1 MSIKLLNSLSVLL
14 IQIRENE
21 DVAKEELESFAR
33 FSQIPINNF
42 SVVDVFKEPNFTIDV
57 LKGIDAVFIG
67 GASEASVLETER
79 YPFVN
84 SIIQNIKDCL
94 KLELPVFAS
103 CFGFQ
108 AAVLALDG
116 EIKRDTE
123 NFEMGTVEL
132 QTTEHAR
139 LDPIFRDKPQ
149 TFYAV
154 SVHQEKA
161 TELPKGCEL
170 LAYTEQCIHAFKVT
184 GKPFWAFQFH
194 PELDTI
200 TLTERLRAYQKKYT
214 KDTEQFEG
222 IIKNLQPT
230 KESNSLV
237 KSFAKSILSKK
248 EKL

>member
-1 MSIKLLNSLSVLL
+1 MSKKSLENLSVLL

-21 DVAKEELESFAR
+21 EVKKEELESFSR
-33 FSQIPINNF
+33 FSGIPTNQF
-42 SVVDVFKEPNFTIDV
+42 RVVDVFRDPKFTSDV
-57 LKGIDAVFIG
+57 LKDIDAVFIG

-79 YPFVN
+79 YPFVHA
-84 SIIQNIKDCL
+84 IIQNIKDCIN
-94 KLELPVFAS
+94 LEIPVFAS

-116 EIKRDTE
+116 EITRDTE

-132 QTTEHAR
+132 QTTDSAR
-139 LDPIFRDKPQ
+139 LDPIFGDKPKK
-149 TFYAV
+149 FFAV

-170 LAYTEQCIHAFKVT
+170 LAYTEHCVHAFKVSD
-184 GKPFWAFQFH
+184 KPFWAFQFH

-214 KDTEQFEG
+214 KNTEQFES
-222 IIKNLQPT
+222 IIKNLKPT
-230 KESNSLV
+230 EQSNSLV
-237 KSFAKSILSKK
+237 ESFAQSIILQK
-248 EKL
+248 EN